1 MWTVVLIETEVSVL
15 SDAREMDDS
24 CEAFREKTKHLTLTP
39 FPTSATILC
48 IFLGGGLATWGKF
61 TFADSCTFRLNM
73 KK

>member
-24 CEAFREKTKHLTLTP
+24 CEAFREKIKHLTLTP

-48 IFLGGGLATWGKF
+48 IFFRWGVSNLGKIYI
-61 TFADSCTFRLNM
+61 C
-73 KK
+73 